1 MFMTMN
7 PIRKTSL
14 ILFVLGFMWAFFLI
28 KTALIS
34 PNLFVISGYLIWIG
48 WFLRFLNVSFIV
60 KHSGIFWS
68 LSAIQN
74 FYFPITSTLIGG
86 EGFVPLDIWWITVGT
101 ISFVFACKDRAY
113 IKETHEPDGSDAQ
126 LS

>member
-1 MFMTMN
+1 MN

-14 ILFVLGFMWAFFLI
+14 ILFALGFMWAFFLI

-48 WFLRFLNVSFIV
+48 WLLRYLNVSFIV
-60 KHSGIFWS
+60 KHSRIFWS

-86 EGFVPLDIWWITVGT
+86 GEFIPLDIWWITVGT
-101 ISFVFACKDRAY
+101 ISVIFACKDRAY
-113 IKETHEPDGSDAQ
+113 IKDTHEQDRLDA
-126 LS
+126 